1 MAPRTGPDGLLAV
14 TAKTRSAAFAAL
26 LVGAV
31 LSLAG
36 CGGGGSSSS
45 SDDQATASTSTT
57 SSQNQSAQAGA
68 GGKGAGSSQSSSG
81 AKSPSAG
88 QQTSSGHSSQGGGS
102 AKHGKHVVL
111 PAGEREPAPTPA
123 ERAEATIADIAL
135 TSPSLAG
142 STEAGSS
149 LPAQYTCKGADTWPT
164 LKWTGIPS
172 GSKELILIA
181 LAQEPV
187 NGALFY
193 DWAVA
198 GIDPAQEGIDSAK
211 LPPGAIV
218 GKNSSGKSGYSICP
232 SKGTAETFLFSV
244 YALPESLHPA
254 KGFDAAEMH
263 NRVLE
268 ASGNVGLLAVVAGR

>member
-14 TAKTRSAAFAAL
+14 FAKTRSAAFAAL

-45 SDDQATASTSTT
+45 DQATASTSTT
-57 SSQNQSAQAGA
+57 SSQGQGSQAGA
-68 GGKGAGSSQSSSG
+68 NGKADGGSQGSTD
-81 AKSPSAG
+81 AKSPGAG
-88 QQTSSGHSSQGGGS
+88 QLPSSNHSSEGS
-102 AKHGKHVVL
+102 GSSKHGKHVVL
-111 PAGEREPAPTPA
+111 PKGEPEPAPTPA

-135 TSPSLAG
+135 RSPSLAG
-142 STEAGSS
+142 SSEAGAS
-149 LPAQYTCKGADTWPT
+149 LPAQYTCKGADDWPT
-164 LKWTGIPS
+164 LKWAGIPS
-172 GSKELILIA
+172 GTKELILIA

-218 GKNSSGKSGYSICP
+218 GKNSFGKAGYSICP
-232 SKGTAETFLFSV
+232 PKGAAETFLFSL